1 MSKKIPK
8 SKLREKENVL
18 YTVMVGTAG
27 FIGSESG
34 TLFLTNQRVFCEKY
48 ISGDIRYEINLSDIG
63 ECKLG
68 SFFYVVNIMFPL
80 WFFPFKS
87 VVISHKNG
95 NLFRELQCSGWL
107 GSNGKKLL
115 VEMKNALEN
124 YAPIVEEKVEETN
137 ESDENPEDKLIKLN
151 EIKEKGLISEED
163 YNNKK
168 EEILKGM

>member
-1 MSKKIPK
+1 
-8 SKLREKENVL
+8 
-18 YTVMVGTAG
+18 
-27 FIGSESG
+27 
-34 TLFLTNQRVFCEKY
+34 
-48 ISGDIRYEINLSDIG
+48 
-63 ECKLG
+63 
-68 SFFYVVNIMFPL
+68 MFPL

-137 ESDENPEDKLIKLN
+137 ESDESPEDKLIKLN